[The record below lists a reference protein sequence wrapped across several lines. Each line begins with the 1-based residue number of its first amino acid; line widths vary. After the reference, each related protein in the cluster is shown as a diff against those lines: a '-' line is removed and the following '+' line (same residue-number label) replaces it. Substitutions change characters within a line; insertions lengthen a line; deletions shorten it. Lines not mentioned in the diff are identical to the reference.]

1 MFTEK
6 IDVLIT
12 KEEIEK
18 RVKELARQIEEDYKD
33 KDLVCVGLLKGSVLF
48 LVDLVKEI
56 HLPLVMDF
64 MNVSS
69 YGNETISTGVVKV
82 LKDTDLNLYGKDV
95 LIVEDIVDT
104 GFTLE
109 YVKKMTEIKGAK
121 SVKCIALLDKPE
133 RRKVEVRAD
142 YVGFTIPDEF
152 VVGYGLDWNQ
162 KLRNLPYIGVVRG

>member
-1 MFTEK
+1 MCWT
-6 IDVLIT
+6 
-12 KEEIEK
+12 
-18 RVKELARQIEEDYKD
+18 
-33 KDLVCVGLLKGSVLF
+33 LKGSVLF

-104 GFTLE
+104 L
-109 YVKKMTEIKGAK
+109 
-121 SVKCIALLDKPE
+121 ALL
-133 RRKVEVRAD
+133 
-142 YVGFTIPDEF
+142 
-152 VVGYGLDWNQ
+152 LNM
-162 KLRNLPYIGVVRG
+162 